1 LKHAIS
7 KAEAG
12 MTEPD
17 ILTSK
22 IRELQDWQ
30 TVAWRRIADPS
41 ITVYERREVR
51 NHLKEAEAELHRCLD
66 MMAERV
72 RFRRSSIEEVGDS
85 LATLRFKLLG

>member
-1 LKHAIS
+1 
-7 KAEAG
+7 

-17 ILTSK
+17 VLTSK

-51 NHLKEAEAELHRCLD
+51 NHLKDAETELHRCLD

-72 RFRRSSIEEVGDS
+72 RFRRSTVEEVGDS
-85 LATLRFKLLG
+85 LASLKFKLLG